1 MARICRQAGCARDR
15 GGNDA
20 AVGEGG
26 GAKGMKLL
34 CIDAIHLA
42 NELGKALGGEAKIH
56 GSKLRGFLALGAI
69 KPFVNSYLAMALENP
84 VQLRRERAQRLKA
97 MRVAMARQA

>member
-26 GAKGMKLL
+26 GAKGMKPSTTPQAYL
-34 CIDAIHLA
+34 AIHQIFELA
-42 NELGKALGGEAKIH
+42 KAEKYHKTLELN
-56 GSKLRGFLALGAI
+56 AI
-69 KPFVNSYLAMALENP
+69 KAARKKRILAEQSKNVLGSTRNS
-84 VQLRRERAQRLKA
+84 RER
-97 MRVAMARQA
+97 